1 MTNIV
6 RLKQGE
12 ARPNFS
18 THEVEEVEQPKL
30 DNNTLCIK
38 KVSISRNKKN
48 GKLRCSTMAKELMK
62 YGFDRGQNIEFNKV
76 DRGLIIHAV
85 SRDSNNHIFAV
96 VNKGRPISNLD
107 IQGDLLEGFTVGKV
121 TMEYYQDK
129 IVILKEV

>member
-12 ARPNFS
+12 ARPICS
-18 THEVEEVEQPKL
+18 TYEVQEVEQPKL

-85 SRDSNNHIFAV
+85 SRDSDNHIFAV
-96 VNKGRPISNLD
+96 VNKGRPIGNLE